1 MLDLVISSDF
11 HVLEP
16 FDLWEKALLD
26 RFGDTVP
33 RLVKSYAGLDG
44 HSFYCGRET
53 CRVDEL
59 MVSGDALLAK
69 LIAAGC
75 EPGTRRSMLDEEG
88 IAAEVLNATWTSF
101 MMRIEDG
108 VLQRACCEVFNDWQ
122 AEFCRDDP
130 RRFLGVAMIPIDD
143 VDWAVREV
151 ARISTLGL
159 RGVMIATN
167 PGAGARPYRDPYYDR
182 FWAAAV
188 SHPTSCDAA
197 HCDRHGA

>member
-53 CRVDEL
+53 CRVGEL

-75 EPGTRRSMLDEEG
+75 EPGTR
-88 IAAEVLNATWTSF
+88 
-101 MMRIEDG
+101 
-108 VLQRACCEVFNDWQ
+108 
-122 AEFCRDDP
+122 
-130 RRFLGVAMIPIDD
+130 
-143 VDWAVREV
+143 
-151 ARISTLGL
+151 
-159 RGVMIATN
+159 
-167 PGAGARPYRDPYYDR
+167 
-182 FWAAAV
+182 
-188 SHPTSCDAA
+188 
-197 HCDRHGA
+197 